1 MACKL
6 CLFSPIGLNKQR
18 EGGRGEREE
27 GGSEGRRGEREEGE
41 RGKKGRE
48 EGSFVWEGALFV
60 QSYRTEALSVL

>member
-1 MACKL
+1 MACKI

-18 EGGRGEREE
+18 EGG
-27 GGSEGRRGEREEGE
+27 RGEREEGE